1 MIVLEEMNDISDGTM
16 EYPNMS
22 ALGVAVEYF
31 FWLELDENCGSVFF
45 V

>member
-1 MIVLEEMNDISDGTM
+1 MVLAGVNDISDGDI

-31 FWLELDENCGSVFF
+31 FGLELDENCGSVLF